1 MTKNSPDT
9 PYPHLGEKSR
19 ELLERSDA
27 ERIAYIKTAKW
38 IDYTGAKKVLAELE
52 ELITWPEDM
61 RPPCRLIVGD
71 SNNGKTSI
79 IDRFLKLHP
88 SNPNIS
94 GDAAVIPVLSI
105 SAVRADEK
113 ALYDWLLT
121 ALFETFDPKL
131 SVPDNQKLVIFT
143 LRRLKPRLIII
154 DESHEMAKGA
164 NRSVLAC
171 QSALKAITNLARIP
185 IAAFGTDEALN
196 AFGLDKQME
205 NRFEPVF
212 LPKWGWSPDFRGL
225 LVAHEKLLPLRNP
238 SNLHKTV
245 IGREI
250 LQRTDG
256 LLGEIRRLLTDSA
269 IYAIENKVEQITL
282 KVIKDCKY
290 RPVGE
295 RRIKP
300 QIKPL

>member
-1 MTKNSPDT
+1 MTDDPSEAK
-9 PYPHLGEKSR
+9 YPHLGEKSR
-19 ELLERSDA
+19 ELLGRSNA

-38 IDYTGAKKVLAELE
+38 IDYTAAKQVLAELE

-71 SNNGKTSI
+71 SNNGKTSL
-79 IDRFLKLHP
+79 IDRFLKRHP
-88 SNPNIS
+88 TDPNTK
-94 GDAAVIPVLSI
+94 GDAAVIPVVAI

-121 ALFETFDPKL
+121 ALFENFDPKL
-131 SVPDNQKLVIFT
+131 SVPDSQKLVIFA
-143 LRRLKPRLIII
+143 LRRIKPKLIII
-154 DESHEMAKGA
+154 DEAHELSKGP

-185 IAAFGTDEALN
+185 IAAFGTDAALN
-196 AFGLDKQME
+196 AFSLDDQIE

-212 LPKWGWSPDFRGL
+212 LPRWKSSRDFRGL
-225 LVAHEKLLPLRNP
+225 LVAYEKILPLRNP
-238 SNLHKTV
+238 SNLKQTT
-245 IGREI
+245 IAREI

-256 LLGEIRRLLTDSA
+256 LLGEIRKLLTDSA
-269 IYAIENKVEQITL
+269 IYAIENGVEQITL

-290 RPVGE
+290 RPVGQ
-295 RRIKP
+295 RRTKP
-300 QIKPL
+300 H